1 MFHPSLPTLYTS
13 DEQSN
18 SVSRYQIDDFGT
30 LSHVQSEDTVP
41 IECTLDTNVS
51 EIRISGDGMVLFC
64 SNRGH
69 DTVAT
74 FELGGLDGMLLQKGR
89 YETKHIPQAIE
100 LTSDGNTL
108 YAAGGDS
115 TGTSF
120 PAESGT
126 FCLQQ
131 PVDIKLPPCL
141 VGCVP

>member
-30 LSHVQSEDTVP
+30 LSHVQAEDTVP
-41 IECTLDTNVS
+41 SECTLDTNVS
-51 EIRISGDGMVLFC
+51 EIRISGDGLVLCC

-74 FELGGLDGMLLQKGR
+74 FELGLDGMLLQKER

-115 TGTSF
+115 SGTSF

-131 PVDIKLPPCL
+131 PVDVKLPSCL
-141 VGCVP
+141 AGCVP